1 MKIRYGTNPTDYYT
15 SRAFILG
22 CVLYSI
28 FWYESSLQY
37 LFGECQE
44 SIAQSR
50 GLNVTKIPT
59 VLYCEFPN
67 EYCLC
72 PVSLNTSNSSETC
85 ITNVQLVVSRTLPLF
100 SYFLHII
107 LVRELFSLSGNHRRF
122 IIYVLWVISI
132 FIFTGITISIYWSSC
147 SQVYL
152 TGIQGFTAG
161 LLTFLSFHNFING
174 LEYQDSRSNHNRA
187 DIVHSSERINREKTL
202 WKELL

>member
-22 CVLYSI
+22 CVLC
-28 FWYESSLQY
+28 SLFVYQSV
-37 LFGECQE
+37 LQNLLGECQE
-44 SIAQSR
+44 SLAHSR
-50 GLNVTKIPT
+50 GLNITKFSR
-59 VLYCEFPN
+59 VLYCEFPS

-72 PVSLNTSNSSETC
+72 PVSLNTSNSSEKC
-85 ITNVQLVVSRTLPLF
+85 VTNVQLMVSRTLPLF

-147 SQVYL
+147 SQAYIPL
-152 TGIQGFTAG
+152 IQGFTGG
-161 LLTFLSFHNFING
+161 LLAFLSVHNLLTS
-174 LEYQDSRSNHNRA
+174 LEHQNSPSNHNRT
-187 DIVHSSERINREKTL
+187 DVVHSSEIINREKTF